1 MKIRVI
7 AAAALLPLLLVILLV
22 LPSVYAAILMGLA
35 SSIAAFELLWG
46 TKLVRHPRLI
56 AYTAIAA
63 FCIAL
68 WCHFECP
75 YEWGFGGMLI
85 FVLLLF
91 GEILLSKA
99 KLPFSKL
106 MVCFAGGV
114 LIPYMLSAIVRIRA
128 MDEGVLLILTPFI
141 LAFLSDSGAYFVG
154 VFFGKHKLAPTISPK
169 KTIEGLFGGFAA
181 AIVGMMIF
189 GMVLSFGF
197 DLQVNYW
204 YGLIYGLVGS
214 AVSVMGDLSFSAV
227 KRQVGIKDYGNL
239 IPGHGGVLDRFDSM
253 VFVAPVTELLL
264 LLIPFAE

>member
-1 MKIRVI
+1 MKTRII
-7 AAAALLPLLLVILLV
+7 AAAVLVPVLLLMVLV
-22 LPSVYAAILMGLA
+22 VDKMIAAVAMGL
-35 SSIAAFELLWG
+35 IL
-46 TKLVRHPRLI
+46 
-56 AYTAIAA
+56 AIAA
-63 FCIAL
+63 YELLYRTRLVMRPRLVIYASGMAFATAM
-68 WCHFECP
+68 WSYFESVHA
-75 YEWGFGGMLI
+75 YF
-85 FVLLLF
+85 LLLLIVYF
-91 GEILLSKA
+91 ALLFAEIMMDHVKVRIEMIGL
-99 KLPFSKL
+99 
-106 MVCFAGGV
+106 CFVAG
-114 LIPYMLSAIVRIRA
+114 LIIPYMLSAIVRIRA

-169 KTIEGLFGGFAA
+169 KTVEGLFGGFAA